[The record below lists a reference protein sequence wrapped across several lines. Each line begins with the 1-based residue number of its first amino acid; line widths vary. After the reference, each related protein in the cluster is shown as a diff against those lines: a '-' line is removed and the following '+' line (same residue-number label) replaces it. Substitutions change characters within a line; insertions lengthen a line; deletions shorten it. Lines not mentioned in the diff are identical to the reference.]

1 MIDYNYL
8 LKDTLAYKT
17 LKNDKKGGTLSHAYL
32 LINNDE
38 KNLKQYLKEF
48 AKIIMCKEEVPCNNC
63 RDCLLI
69 NKEVH
74 SDLLFLP
81 KNDESVVTE
90 DIVKLIEESYY
101 KPIEGEKKVFV
112 IYLAHTMNIHSQNK
126 LLKTLEEPP
135 KNVHIILGAT
145 SEYSL
150 LPTIKSRVRKL
161 EIPAFSPE
169 KLLIALGEECEDK
182 EKLERA
188 VKLGDGTLGKAY
200 ALYNDE
206 NLYQTTS
213 LVRDLLS
220 NMKSSK
226 DVLNYSAKIGELK
239 SGLQE
244 FLSVLEIYFR
254 DLLAL
259 FNSKENLVV
268 NKEVLTIGA
277 MENGYNLNSVLN
289 AIEKIE
295 EANVRKSFNTN
306 ETMLVEWLLFQI
318 LEGKHKWQ
326 K

>member
-1 MIDYNYL
+1 
-8 LKDTLAYKT
+8 
-17 LKNDKKGGTLSHAYL
+17 
-32 LINNDE
+32 
-38 KNLKQYLKEF
+38 
-48 AKIIMCKEEVPCNNC
+48 
-63 RDCLLI
+63 
-69 NKEVH
+69 
-74 SDLLFLP
+74 
-81 KNDESVVTE
+81 
-90 DIVKLIEESYY
+90 
-101 KPIEGEKKVFV
+101 
-112 IYLAHTMNIHSQNK
+112 
-126 LLKTLEEPP
+126 
-135 KNVHIILGAT
+135 
-145 SEYSL
+145 
-150 LPTIKSRVRKL
+150 
-161 EIPAFSPE
+161 
-169 KLLIALGEECEDK
+169 
-182 EKLERA
+182 
-188 VKLGDGTLGKAY
+188 
-200 ALYNDE
+200 
-206 NLYQTTS
+206 
-213 LVRDLLS
+213 
-220 NMKSSK
+220 MKSSK